1 MVDDRPRR
9 ILVLVPSLT
18 AGGAE
23 RMVVNLLRELDR
35 SAWRPVLATFTGEL
49 DYTDEMPDDVRRF
62 ELGKS
67 SRLDNLTVV
76 FRLARLIRRMQ
87 PDLIFT
93 RIYFCGLVAF
103 FARRLARNCA
113 PIVAAIDTTLS
124 RAIQDEPLLRVRRP
138 ITAAV
143 LRRLERVVA
152 ISGACRADLVEYFGV
167 PPEKCPMIYNG
178 VDVSRIRELMEEPL
192 CEPEWDTEVPMF
204 VSVGRLTRAKN
215 YPLLIRA
222 FARVR
227 QTHGAQLLILG
238 EGEERERLER
248 LVRDLDLEDAVSMPG
263 FRANPFK
270 YIRAA
275 SAFVMSSDWE
285 GLPMVLIEAMACGAP
300 IISTRYETG
309 AEELVE
315 HGENGLLVPRGDTE
329 ALAGAMERVIDDP
342 NLRARLGRGA
352 EDRAW
357 QFDNARVVGKYE
369 EVFRDALAER

>member
-9 ILVLVPSLT
+9 ILVLVSSLT

-35 SAWRPVLATFTGEL
+35 SAWRPVLATFSGEV
-49 DYTDEMPDDVRRF
+49 DYTDEMPADVRHF

-67 SRLDNLTVV
+67 SRLGNLTVV
-76 FRLARLIRRMQ
+76 FRLARLIHRMQ

-103 FARRLARNCA
+103 FARRLGRNCA

-124 RAIQDEPLLRVRRP
+124 RAIRDEPLLRVRRP

-143 LRRLERVVA
+143 LSRLERVVA
-152 ISGACRADLVEYFGV
+152 ISGASRADLVESFGV
-167 PPEKCPMIYNG
+167 PPEGCPMIYNG
-178 VDVSRIRELMEEPL
+178 VDVCRIRELMEEPL
-192 CEPEWDTEVPMF
+192 RETEWDTEVPMF

-227 QTHGAQLLILG
+227 QTHGARLLILG

-248 LVRDLDLEDAVSMPG
+248 LLRDLDLEDAVSMPG

-275 SAFVMSSDWE
+275 TAFVMSSDWE

-315 HGENGLLVPRGDTE
+315 QGENGLLVPRGDTE
-329 ALAGAMERVIDDP
+329 ALAGAMERVVDDP
-342 NLRARLGRGA
+342 NLRARLARGA
-352 EDRAW
+352 GDRAW